1 MRISPQHVVRLHY
14 TLRDP
19 QGQLLDDS
27 RRREEPLEYLHGHD
41 NILPGLEAALAG
53 RAAGDACA
61 IHLAPENAYGPHL
74 PERVQRVSRTAFPG
88 VEHLSPGMR
97 FQAQGPDG
105 PRTVTLLE
113 VGDTQVKVDTNHP
126 LAGQSLDYQ
135 VEILEVRPATRA
147 ELAKGHPLAADVT
160 AAEVE
165 DRKA

>member
-19 QGQLLDDS
+19 EGRLLDDS
-27 RRREEPLEYLHGHD
+27 RRRDVPLEYLHGHD
-41 NILPGLEAALAG
+41 NILPGLETALAG
-53 RAAGDACA
+53 RAIGTTCA
-61 IHLAPENAYGPHL
+61 IHLTAENAYGPHF
-74 PERVQRVSRTAFPG
+74 PERVQRVSRSAFPG
-88 VEHLSPGMR
+88 VEQLSPGMR

-113 VGDTQVKVDTNHP
+113 VGETQVKVDTNHP
-126 LAGQSLDYQ
+126 LAGQSLDYY
-135 VEILEVRPATRA
+135 VEILDMRPATRA
-147 ELAKGHPLAADVT
+147 ELAKGHPLDADVT